1 MCGGRN
7 KSGFE
12 RVIITHNYTADI
24 FGRKSLTIHNYTLG
38 NNYTLPDY
46 NFWFFL
52 KDLYTS
58 QKLHDK
64 KYYFSIRFL
73 FAPQRCPPILEFDNK
88 LFYQKKKITY
98 GGREGGLEQQHMTA
112 GWAGRRERERWGYF
126 FFFFD
131 QIEVK
136 FYNFRHGRDGGEH
149 GYKQRLALKYKGPST
164 QCACKYFDD
173 IHFNELIAFLQK
185 GTL

>member
-1 MCGGRN
+1 MGGKKKFAESLSLWRLRIT

-64 KYYFSIRFL
+64 KKNNI
-73 FAPQRCPPILEFDNK
+73 P
-88 LFYQKKKITY
+88 FYEEISFTKP
-98 GGREGGLEQQHMTA
+98 
-112 GWAGRRERERWGYF
+112 
-126 FFFFD
+126 
-131 QIEVK
+131 
-136 FYNFRHGRDGGEH
+136 N
-149 GYKQRLALKYKGPST
+149 
-164 QCACKYFDD
+164 
-173 IHFNELIAFLQK
+173 
-185 GTL
+185 

>member
-1 MCGGRN
+1 MRGLELLKWVKFCFEWAQIVEINPYRGGKKFAESLSLWRLRIT

-64 KYYFSIRFL
+64 KKIIKPTSSI
-73 FAPQRCPPILEFDNK
+73 
-88 LFYQKKKITY
+88 LFYTNDFI
-98 GGREGGLEQQHMTA
+98 
-112 GWAGRRERERWGYF
+112 ERIPF
-126 FFFFD
+126 FF
-131 QIEVK
+131 
-136 FYNFRHGRDGGEH
+136 
-149 GYKQRLALKYKGPST
+149 
-164 QCACKYFDD
+164 
-173 IHFNELIAFLQK
+173 
-185 GTL
+185 

>member
-1 MCGGRN
+1 MNGLKSSKLTLIGGKKNFAESLSLWRLRIT

-64 KYYFSIRFL
+64 KEKKDCEDEPKPLSRVISKAMPPSEKGHCTTTERCHFIFLYCFFWHFSFATKLQFL
-73 FAPQRCPPILEFDNK
+73 WIFDS
-88 LFYQKKKITY
+88 
-98 GGREGGLEQQHMTA
+98 
-112 GWAGRRERERWGYF
+112 F
-126 FFFFD
+126 FFVLVFVEI
-131 QIEVK
+131 QWK
-136 FYNFRHGRDGGEH
+136 
-149 GYKQRLALKYKGPST
+149 LANYGVITKRILRFPVVPPKVLRKS
-164 QCACKYFDD
+164 
-173 IHFNELIAFLQK
+173 
-185 GTL
+185 

>member
-1 MCGGRN
+1 MLIGGKKKFAESLSLWRLRIT

-64 KYYFSIRFL
+64 KL
-73 FAPQRCPPILEFDNK
+73 HKDAPLVHHYRYRAVTLKGNS
-88 LFYQKKKITY
+88 
-98 GGREGGLEQQHMTA
+98 
-112 GWAGRRERERWGYF
+112 
-126 FFFFD
+126 
-131 QIEVK
+131 EVK
-136 FYNFRHGRDGGEH
+136 SAKMPQGAQPH
-149 GYKQRLALKYKGPST
+149 
-164 QCACKYFDD
+164 
-173 IHFNELIAFLQK
+173 
-185 GTL
+185 

>member
-1 MCGGRN
+1 MLIGGKKNFAESLSLWRLRIT

-12 RVIITHNYTADI
+12 RVIITHNYTVDI

-64 KYYFSIRFL
+64 KIYDFSTL
-73 FAPQRCPPILEFDNK
+73 PILSVLPENK
-88 LFYQKKKITY
+88 NVSPLFLKHKT
-98 GGREGGLEQQHMTA
+98 RA
-112 GWAGRRERERWGYF
+112 
-126 FFFFD
+126 
-131 QIEVK
+131 
-136 FYNFRHGRDGGEH
+136 
-149 GYKQRLALKYKGPST
+149 KQREST
-164 QCACKYFDD
+164 IPPPLF
-173 IHFNELIAFLQK
+173 FLLLLTIMHNK
-185 GTL
+185 SPPKTK